1 MDTVSK
7 TVRSR
12 IMSRVR
18 SKDTKPEL
26 VVRKWLHRRGFRF
39 RLHAKTLPGH
49 PDIVLPKYK
58 TVVFV
63 NGCFWHR
70 HEGCKRATVP
80 ETDKE
85 KWLAKFADNVA
96 RDKAQRE
103 RLTLLGWHVVVL
115 WQCQIEDGSF
125 EQILE
130 EYFGIAPWDEEQT
143 NIID

>member
-12 IMSRVR
+12 IMSSVR

-49 PDIVLPKYK
+49 PDVVLPKYK

-80 ETDKE
+80 ETNRQLWLDKFQKTVERDRINYE
-85 KWLAKFADNVA
+85 KLAGM
-96 RDKAQRE
+96 
-103 RLTLLGWHVVVL
+103 GWEVLVV
-115 WQCQIEDGSF
+115 WECQIMNGTYK
-125 EQILE
+125 QILE
-130 EYFGIAPWDEEQT
+130 EFFGVAPWDES
-143 NIID
+143 

>member
-12 IMSRVR
+12 IMSSVR

-26 VVRKWLHRRGFRF
+26 VVRKWLHHHGFRF

-49 PDIVLPKYK
+49 PDVVLPKYK

-80 ETDKE
+80 ETNRQLWLDKFQKTVERDRINYE
-85 KWLAKFADNVA
+85 KLAGM
-96 RDKAQRE
+96 
-103 RLTLLGWHVVVL
+103 GWEVLVV
-115 WQCQIEDGSF
+115 WECQIMNGTYK
-125 EQILE
+125 QILE
-130 EYFGIAPWDEEQT
+130 EFFGVAPWDES
-143 NIID
+143 

>member
-7 TVRSR
+7 KVRSR
-12 IMSRVR
+12 IMSSVH

-26 VVRKWLHRRGFRF
+26 VVRQWLHRRGFRF
-39 RLHAKTLPGH
+39 RLHVKTLPGH
-49 PDIVLPKYK
+49 PDVVLPKYK
-58 TVVFV
+58 TVIFV

-80 ETDKE
+80 ETNKE

-96 RDKAQRE
+96 RDKAQQKA
-103 RLTLLGWHVVVL
+103 LTLLGWQVVVL

-125 EQILE
+125 DRLLE
-130 EYFGIAPWDEEQT
+130 EYFGIAPWDEE
-143 NIID
+143 

>member
-12 IMSRVR
+12 IMSSVR

-80 ETDKE
+80 ETNRQLWLDKFQKTVERDRINYE
-85 KWLAKFADNVA
+85 KLAGM
-96 RDKAQRE
+96 
-103 RLTLLGWHVVVL
+103 GWEVLVV
-115 WQCQIEDGSF
+115 WECQIMNGTYK
-125 EQILE
+125 QILE
-130 EYFGIAPWDEEQT
+130 EFFGVAPWDES
-143 NIID
+143 